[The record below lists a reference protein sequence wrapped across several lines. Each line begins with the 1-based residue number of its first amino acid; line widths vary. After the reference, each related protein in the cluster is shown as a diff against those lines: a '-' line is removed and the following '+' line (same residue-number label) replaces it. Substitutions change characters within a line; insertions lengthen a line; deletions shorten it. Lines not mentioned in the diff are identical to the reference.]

1 MALGAS
7 AGIGGGLGSISTP
20 ALAKAAKLRVQA
32 PYWYRFNVGEAEIT
46 VVSDGWQMLGD
57 PSNSFLG
64 VPKDEVRKVLTD
76 NFMNPS
82 DMNIELNSFV
92 VNSNGKMVLFDTGSE
107 HQKCSDPRAGYLQ
120 KASRMPGSS
129 ARTSHRCHL
138 ARSYRPHRRHR
149 R

>member
-1 MALGAS
+1 MFGELSRRNIMALGAS
-7 AGIGGGLGSISTP
+7 AGIGLGLGSIGTS
-20 ALAKAAKLRVQA
+20 ALAKAAKLHVQA

-64 VPKDEVRKVLTD
+64 VPKDEVRKELTD

-92 VNSNGKMVLFDTGSE
+92 VNGNGTMVLFDTGLRAS
-107 HQKCSDPRAGYLQ
+107 KIPCPRAGSLR
-120 KASRMPGSS
+120 KPSRVPGS
-129 ARTSHRCHL
+129 APRD
-138 ARSYRPHRRHR
+138 P
-149 R
+149 